1 MTLLSFNSVILRSV
15 IFHIVAVFLYDLA
28 KGLDA
33 YWEFFHGKITKKCSV
48 KATINSPPKGLINS
62 PPFW

>member
-1 MTLLSFNSVILRSV
+1 MFLSSLKVSKAHPQHSKFFC
-15 IFHIVAVFLYDLA
+15 FHSTYEALKLNYSKEVVNEKIVF
-28 KGLDA
+28 
-33 YWEFFHGKITKKCSV
+33 TV